1 MTKKEKEAIFK
12 KIAEYAE
19 PAGYYYGRGMKDDA
33 NEMFQR
39 LRVVKDVADALGFSR
54 EEITKETDQWRKL
67 GERRGKAERAADQID
82 LSEFKAYI
90 VYEYTE
96 NLEEPEKFLFSTPNF
111 VVAYQ
116 AELLAKERGRH
127 RPIFFK
133 CVRHDGTEIPYTE
146 GGTHEN

>member
-1 MTKKEKEAIFK
+1 MTKKEKEAIFE

-39 LRVVKDVADALGFSR
+39 LRVVKDVAYALGFSR
-54 EEITKETDQWRKL
+54 EEITEESDQWRKI
-67 GERRGKAERAADQID
+67 GERRGKAELAADQID
-82 LSEFKAYI
+82 LSEFKSYK

-96 NLEEPEKFLFSTPNF
+96 SLEEPEKFLFSTPYF
-111 VVAYQ
+111 VQAYQ
-116 AELLAKERGRH
+116 TELIAKEHGRQ

-133 CVRHDGTEIPYTE
+133 CVRHDGTEIPYT

>member
-1 MTKKEKEAIFK
+1 MTKKEKEAIFE

-39 LRVVKDVADALGFSR
+39 LRVVKDVAYALGFSR
-54 EEITKETDQWRKL
+54 EEIMETANAWTKI
-67 GERRGKAERAADQID
+67 GERQGKAELAADEID
-82 LSEFKAYI
+82 LSEFKAYK

-96 NLEEPEKFLFSTPNF
+96 NLEEPENLLFDTPYFVQAYIPYLRAEESGKHNFL
-111 VVAYQ
+111 
-116 AELLAKERGRH
+116 
-127 RPIFFK
+127 IK
-133 CVRHDGTEIPYTE
+133 CVRHDGTEIPYT

>member
-1 MTKKEKEAIFK
+1 MTKKEKEAIFE

-39 LRVVKDVADALGFSR
+39 LRVVKDVAYALGFSR
-54 EEITKETDQWRKL
+54 DEITEETDQWRKM
-67 GERRGKAERAADQID
+67 GERRGKAELAADQID
-82 LSEFKAYI
+82 LSEFKSYK

-96 NLEEPEKFLFSTPNF
+96 NPEEPEKFLFSTPYF
-111 VVAYQ
+111 VQAYQ
-116 AELLAKERGRH
+116 TELLAKECGRQ

-133 CVRHDGTEIPYTE
+133 CVRHDGTEIPYIE
-146 GGTHEN
+146 GGTNE